1 MPKPTEYL
9 ENWKHGFIRVDRRGR
24 KMFYIR
30 EMVHG
35 RRRKVSTRAH
45 TIEGA
50 MEAYALWAKDPVA
63 FVKQKLTVA
72 HPQPP
77 PDLTLT
83 RELVD
88 DFLEWSEKKG
98 FRGYGNS
105 LGHVANQR
113 IAMDFWQKHLGR
125 RHLRTVNL
133 ERDVLPPLQGQ
144 AQQANRR
151 RTLKAFFSW
160 LRSEDGGNRL
170 RLAED
175 PLARA
180 LRVPKSN
187 PAQRAKPNK
196 AVPWDDLIKVRDGAR
211 VKGKGVPGLQ
221 AHWRAA
227 FVIQMETGW
236 HNTELRRFAVDGSI
250 EPYVGKQTGAAAVL
264 MVQHKSGSQHRSAVS
279 AAAVAAARELQGYG
293 TFEPAN
299 YSREVKRVAGEVG
312 VSEFTA
318 GQLRHSVATKMINDG
333 ADLATVST
341 FLGHRSPQTTKGFYV
356 THAVPLNPALGPP
369 PTVPAAVTRRKKPSR
384 TKRIKAPA

>member
-1 MPKPTEYL
+1 
-9 ENWKHGFIRVDRRGR
+9 
-24 KMFYIR
+24 
-30 EMVHG
+30 
-35 RRRKVSTRAH
+35 
-45 TIEGA
+45 
-50 MEAYALWAKDPVA
+50 
-63 FVKQKLTVA
+63 
-72 HPQPP
+72 
-77 PDLTLT
+77 
-83 RELVD
+83 
-88 DFLEWSEKKG
+88 
-98 FRGYGNS
+98 
-105 LGHVANQR
+105 
-113 IAMDFWQKHLGR
+113 
-125 RHLRTVNL
+125 VNL

-144 AQQANRR
+144 PQQANRR
-151 RTLKAFFSW
+151 RTLKAFLSW
-160 LRSEDGGNRL
+160 LRSEDGGTRL

-196 AVPWDDLIKVRDGAR
+196 AVPWEDLVKVRDGAR
-211 VKGKGVPGLQ
+211 VKGKDVPGLQ
-221 AHWRAA
+221 DHWRAA

-250 EPYVGKQTGAAAVL
+250 EPYVGKQVAAAVL

-279 AAAVAAARELQGYG
+279 AAAVAAAKELQAYG
-293 TFEPAN
+293 SFEPAN

-356 THAVPLNPALGPP
+356 THAVPLNPALGAPP
-369 PTVPAAVTRRKKPSR
+369 AVPAAVTRRKKPASTR
-384 TKRIKAPA
+384 RVKVRA